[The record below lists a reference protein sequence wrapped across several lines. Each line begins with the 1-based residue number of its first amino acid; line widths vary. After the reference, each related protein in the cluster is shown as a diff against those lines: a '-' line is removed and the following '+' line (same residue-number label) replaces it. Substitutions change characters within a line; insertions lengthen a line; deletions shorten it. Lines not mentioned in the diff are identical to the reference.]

1 MFGQMMNMAC
11 NAMFMAGAGEFDIT
25 PEETMPP
32 TTDINSVEDTV
43 SWMESAI
50 KWCSNYVQE
59 TLVPTLLPIVF
70 KLIIALLIFFIG
82 KKIVKKAIN
91 ILSKS
96 FEKSNMEEG
105 TAHFLC
111 SILNGVGMIVLI
123 FIIASYLNFSTGP
136 IVAILGSAGLAV
148 GLALQGSLSNF
159 AGGVLLLLMKP
170 FRVGDYICAL
180 GNEGTVV
187 KIDIVYTTLM
197 TGDNRKIV
205 IPNGSLSNANIV
217 NVTNEPMR
225 RVDILVGVDYSADIR
240 QVKEVLEQIVAK
252 QELIL
257 KDQDISI
264 FVDNFDASAVSMG
277 LRVWTETENYW
288 KVKWDLQEQIKNVF
302 DEKGISIPYNRLDVN
317 VINEN

>member
-1 MFGQMMNMAC
+1 MLESMMNLARMTILTS
-11 NAMFMAGAGEFDIT
+11 GAGDLDIT
-25 PEETMPP
+25 PTETMPP
-32 TTDINSVEDTV
+32 TNNIDSVEDTV
-43 SWMESAI
+43 SWMENAI
-50 KWCSNYVQE
+50 KWISNYAQD
-59 TLVPTLLPIVF
+59 TLLPVAI
-70 KLIIALLIFFIG
+70 
-82 KKIVKKAIN
+82 KI
-91 ILSKS
+91 LGKS
-96 FEKSNMEEG
+96 FAKSNMEEG

-111 SILNGVGMIVLI
+111 SILNGVGMVVLI
-123 FIIASYLNFSTGP
+123 FVIASYLNFSTGP

-159 AGGVLLLLMKP
+159 AGGVLLLMMKP

-180 GNEGTVV
+180 GSEGTVV

-225 RVDILVGVDYSADIR
+225 RVDILVGVDYAADIR
-240 QVKEVLEQIVAK
+240 QVKAVLEQIVAK
-252 QELIL
+252 QELVI
-257 KDQDISI
+257 KDKEISI

-277 LRVWTETENYW
+277 VRVWTKTEDYW
-288 KVKWDLQEQIKNVF
+288 TVKWNLQEQIKNVF

-317 VINEN
+317 VINDKEA